1 MDTLLFPWYYGFV
14 REKIY
19 RELDDVT
26 ESEKRALA
34 LQIMVQ
40 EQQRFTILDDILT
53 LLRG

>member
-1 MDTLLFPWYYGFV
+1 M
-14 REKIY
+14 
-19 RELDDVT
+19 T
-26 ESEKRALA
+26 ECEKRALA